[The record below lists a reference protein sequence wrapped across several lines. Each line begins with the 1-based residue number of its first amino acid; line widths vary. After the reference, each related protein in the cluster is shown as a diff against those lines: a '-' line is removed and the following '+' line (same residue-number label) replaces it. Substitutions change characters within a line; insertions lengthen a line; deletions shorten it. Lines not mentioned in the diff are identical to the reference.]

1 MLKWDLG
8 DLWPTL
14 ADPIF
19 WLSFV
24 QSPWAQPHSTTSN
37 IMAAT
42 GRLHEELMMH
52 PRQHIAIIGG
62 NFAGLSAAVRLS
74 RRHDVT
80 VIDPSAHFEW
90 MPNIHELLSNVKTAQ
105 SLRLDRAA
113 IVEHAGHR
121 FLQDRVTELHP
132 AQRRLLTADGH
143 ELSFDACIVAAGA
156 LWNTHGIPGAAR
168 HALPCRSIADALV
181 IEQGLSALVE
191 QGKPLRIVIVG
202 GGISGIE
209 ALGEILRRHRTVPG
223 LSIDLVEA
231 GERLLPGLPPALDTD
246 LRRLC
251 QPHAVRFHTGA
262 AIASV
267 STNGVHLSDGT
278 RLHSELTL
286 WTAGLSAPALLA
298 QAGLAQAGQV
308 WADVHPTLQSQH
320 ASNTFVVGDCAQLP
334 QAVAKQAFN
343 AIDMGE
349 LAAINATR
357 WLAGAT
363 LKPFQASSKPV
374 LIAFGDLDTYLVTGE
389 TVLASQALAGAKE
402 GVFQLFMSQMSPRCV
417 LHNLPAV
424 GDRLWQSWRGLAWPQ
439 LRSLADL
446 SSLGERRVLRVL

>member
-1 MLKWDLG
+1 
-8 DLWPTL
+8 
-14 ADPIF
+14 
-19 WLSFV
+19 
-24 QSPWAQPHSTTSN
+24 
-37 IMAAT
+37 
-42 GRLHEELMMH
+42 MH

-62 NFAGLSAAVRLS
+62 NFAGLTAAVRLS
-74 RRHDVT
+74 SRHAVT

-113 IVEHAGHR
+113 IVEQAGHR

-132 AQRRLLTADGH
+132 DQRRLLTADGQ

-156 LWNTHGIPGAAR
+156 LWNNHGVPGAAR
-168 HALPCRSIADALV
+168 HALPCRSIADALA
-181 IEQGLSALVE
+181 IEQRLSTVVQ
-191 QGKPLRIVIVG
+191 QGKPLHIVIVG
-202 GGISGIE
+202 GGIAGIE
-209 ALGEILRRHRTVPG
+209 ALGEILRRYRAAPG
-223 LSIDLVEA
+223 LSINLVEA
-231 GERLLPGLPPALDTD
+231 GERLLPGLPAVLDAD

-251 QPHAVRFHTGA
+251 QPHAVRFHTGT

-278 RLHSELTL
+278 RLPSELTL
-286 WTAGLSAPALLA
+286 WTTGLAAPALLA
-298 QAGLAQAGQV
+298 QAGLTQADQV
-308 WADVHPTLQSQH
+308 WADVHSTLQSQH
-320 ASNTFVVGDCAQLP
+320 ASNIFVVGDCAQLP

-343 AIDMGE
+343 AIAMGE
-349 LAAINATR
+349 LAAINVTR

-363 LKPFQASSKPV
+363 LKPYQASSKPL
-374 LIAFGDLDTYLVTGE
+374 LIAFGDLDTYLVSGE

-424 GDRLWQSWRGLAWPQ
+424 GDRLWQSWRELAWPQ

-446 SSLGERRVLRVL
+446 GTLADRRLLRVL